1 MSNNFRKTA
10 FLKKK
15 MTCKL
20 KLQNKGLCLKNF
32 GAYLCLASI
41 FHTFVFNFFRDFLTD
56 KCTENFKKVALGR
69 LAHVIP
75 SIFFLL
81 ESLEVKHV

>member
-10 FLKKK
+10 FLKKKK

-32 GAYLCLASI
+32 GAYLCLVSI
-41 FHTFVFNFFRDFLTD
+41 FHTFVFNFSRDFLTD

-75 SIFFLL
+75 SIFFD
-81 ESLEVKHV
+81 